1 MLMYYTLLLD
11 DRDFLFES
19 IIELILLYTYFI
31 NNVFHL
37 VIIYNDINK
46 LIIISS
52 TKHYIENRL

>member
-1 MLMYYTLLLD
+1 MYYTLLLD